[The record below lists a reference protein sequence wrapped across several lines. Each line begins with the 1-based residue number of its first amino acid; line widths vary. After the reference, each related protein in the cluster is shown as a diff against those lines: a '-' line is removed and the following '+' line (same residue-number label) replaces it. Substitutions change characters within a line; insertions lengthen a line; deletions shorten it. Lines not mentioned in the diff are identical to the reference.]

1 MNVLIFSGNL
11 GRDAELRVTQN
22 GTPILSF
29 AVPMKSGYGE
39 REKIDWVDCAIFGK
53 RASEGLANA
62 MTKGTPVVVS
72 GECSLD
78 TFQGN
83 DGPKSKIKVNVHD
96 VTLMGRAPQQA
107 QQAQQPTGAPEAPTG
122 GSGGGAGSELDDQ
135 IPF

>member
-22 GTPILSF
+22 GTPVLSF

-39 REKIDWVDCAIFGK
+39 REKTDWVDCAIFGK

-96 VTLMGRAPQQA
+96 VTLMGRAPQQ
-107 QQAQQPTGAPEAPTG
+107 QPTGAPQVPTS
-122 GSGGGAGSELDDQ
+122 GSGGGVGSDLDDEL